1 MSLKIEGLSKSFGN
15 REVIAN
21 LELIIPTGSFTSL
34 VGPSG
39 CGKSTI
45 LKLMVG
51 LEKPTSGSL
60 EFEQNETQNIGFVFQ
75 ESQLLPWRSVAEN
88 ILLPLELQKNSLNES
103 KNLARVHEVLKKVKL
118 EGSEKLFPHELS
130 GGMKMR
136 VSVARAL
143 ISNPRW
149 LFMDEPF
156 SALDEPT
163 RFEMQ
168 DLLKQLWKQ
177 ENLSV
182 VFVTHSLFEAAFLS
196 ERIIMFGS
204 NSGKIT
210 ADQTVRISST
220 NNEALR
226 TSPELNT
233 FVKALSE
240 RIRA

>member
-21 LELIIPTGSFTSL
+21 LELIIPSGSFTSL

-45 LKLMVG
+45 LRLMAG
-51 LEKPTSGSL
+51 LEQPSSGSI
-60 EFEQNETQNIGFVFQ
+60 EFDQNENQSIGFVFQ
-75 ESQLLPWRSVAEN
+75 EPQLLPWRSVTEN
-88 ILLPLELQKNSLNES
+88 ILLPLELQKKSLTDSE
-103 KNLARVHEVLKKVKL
+103 KQAHVEDVLKKVKL
-118 EGSEKLFPHELS
+118 EGAGKLFPHELS

-168 DLLKQLWKQ
+168 DLIKHLWKQ

-196 ERIIMFGS
+196 ERIIMFGAK
-204 NSGKIT
+204 SGKIT
-210 ADQTVRISST
+210 ADQSLRITSST
-220 NNEALR
+220 NQDLR
-226 TSPELNT
+226 TSPELNS
-233 FVKALSE
+233 FVKDLSE

>member
-1 MSLKIEGLSKSFGN
+1 MSLQIAGLNKSFGD

-21 LELIIPTGSFTSL
+21 LDLIIPSGSFTSL

-45 LKLMVG
+45 LRLMAG
-51 LEKPTSGSL
+51 LEKPNSGSL
-60 EFEQNETQNIGFVFQ
+60 EFDSEENKNIGFVFQ
-75 ESQLLPWRSVAEN
+75 EAQLLPWRSVTEN
-88 ILLPLELQKNSLNES
+88 ILLPLELQKSNLSES
-103 KNLARVHEVLKKVKL
+103 EKQSRVQEVLKKVKL
-118 EGSEKLFPHELS
+118 EGSGKLFPHEIS

-168 DLLKQLWKQ
+168 DLIKHLWKQ

-196 ERIIMFGS
+196 ERIIMFGAKG
-204 NSGKIT
+204 GKIT
-210 ADQTVRISST
+210 ADQTLRITSA
-220 NNEALR
+220 NGKDLR
-226 TSPELNT
+226 TSAELNDLI
-233 FVKALSE
+233 KGLSE